1 MTQCSTYMHECL
13 YFTANAL
20 ARNMGKMADK
30 AFKGT
35 GLSPSHAFMLML
47 VNEQPGITQKELSE
61 HLSLAPSTLTRFAD
75 NLAYRDLLQR
85 EHKGKT
91 VRLYPTSAGMALSE
105 PIAQAW
111 KSLYLDYSAILGEK
125 PGIDLTREI
134 DQANKRLDDLA

>member
-1 MTQCSTYMHECL
+1 
-13 YFTANAL
+13 
-20 ARNMGKMADK
+20 
-30 AFKGT
+30 
-35 GLSPSHAFMLML
+35 MLML